1 MAKKTVIKRVLK
13 YAPIKT
19 EFVRNISTDESIKT
33 ELRADMAELPNE
45 NVFEDDAAE
54 VIESESEES
63 EASDEFTDEEK
74 AEILAAEQAEAAAEQ
89 ARLQET
95 LNE

>member
-1 MAKKTVIKRVLK
+1 M
-13 YAPIKT
+13 P
-19 EFVRNISTDESIKT
+19 
-33 ELRADMAELPNE
+33 LRADMAELPNE